1 MPTEE
6 LDRLERLLLLHLLE
20 HRGQQIRFEASQW
33 TTEFG
38 ILRKFANEDQN
49 ELKQA
54 LRVLETGRMIYRRTQ
69 YVVGYSE
76 PKHVFS
82 LTPSGHRK
90 ALEFRREEENNGGAD
105 EITPN
110 ESATISD
117 LGGGPPAPGSRRT
130 SAG

>member
-6 LDRLERLLLLHLLE
+6 LDRLERLLLLHLLD

-38 ILRKFANEDQN
+38 ILRKFANEDLN
-49 ELKQA
+49 EVKQA

-90 ALEFRREEENNGGAD
+90 ALEFRREEDNNGTTE
-105 EITPN
+105 EIAPG
-110 ESATISD
+110 ESASVSD
-117 LGGGPPAPGSRRT
+117 VANATPPPGSHRT

>member
-1 MPTEE
+1 MPSEE
-6 LDRLERLLLLHLLE
+6 LDRLQRLLLLHLLE

-38 ILRKFANEDQN
+38 ILRKFANEDLN
-49 ELKQA
+49 EVKQA
-54 LRVLETGRMIYRRTQ
+54 LRVLEIGRLIYRRTQ

-90 ALEFRREEENNGGAD
+90 ALEYHRGEEGEGSSVSLSGEAAAVA
-105 EITPN
+105 ET
-110 ESATISD
+110 
-117 LGGGPPAPGSRRT
+117 GGGSSTKFPRGT
-130 SAG
+130 SAD